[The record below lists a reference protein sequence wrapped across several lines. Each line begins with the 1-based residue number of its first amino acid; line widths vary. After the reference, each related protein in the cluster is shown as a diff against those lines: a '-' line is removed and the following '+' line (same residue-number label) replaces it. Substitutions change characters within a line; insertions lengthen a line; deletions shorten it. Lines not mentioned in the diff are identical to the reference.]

1 MCILSNLGPSHVQS
15 VWFSSLFCTQRKKWN
30 FWFFF
35 LSFFLFF
42 PWTTYR
48 TLSKFDF
55 ETEKMRTMKTYN
67 FFTKGHYIFETYFKL
82 SSQTNSVWFST
93 ILVKLTSSISYYNV
107 FLILSW
113 ISTLLWKLPCWL
125 QLLN

>member
-1 MCILSNLGPSHVQS
+1 MFSLSDFQVSFALNEKNGIVG
-15 VWFSSLFCTQRKKWN
+15 F
-30 FWFFF
+30 
-35 LSFFLFF
+35 FFLFF

-55 ETEKMRTMKTYN
+55 ETKKMRTMKTYN

-125 QLLN
+125 QLLKLIRESKCNEWILSI